1 MNREILYNSFNAID
15 DDILERSEY
24 FAHPKVLSPWMKWIA
39 VASVLCLVIIG
50 VAVWKGGQTVTDGT
64 GTGGTGTGI
73 LAGDPTLP
81 GALEIYPTVM
91 VNGKLYEWGE
101 VGYNRDGIPEG
112 SVYYGE
118 LTHVEGETPSGDGEF
133 VSVFSVSGQIY
144 TAPQD
149 DTVVYLCL
157 TTEWLD
163 NTVVVFNL
171 VEAED

>member
-1 MNREILYNSFNAID
+1 MNKKNLYNSFNAVD
-15 DDILERSEY
+15 DDILERSEGV
-24 FAHPKVLSPWMKWIA
+24 AQPKVLSPWIKWVA
-39 VASVLCLVIIG
+39 VASVLCLIIIG

-64 GTGGTGTGI
+64 DTDTFGGN
-73 LAGDPTLP
+73 TLP

-101 VGYNRDGIPEG
+101 VGYNRDGLPEG

-118 LTHVEGETPSGDGEF
+118 LTHVEGETPGSDGEF

-171 VEAED
+171 VEAENE